1 MSSEQ
6 DSIFIVYN
14 DHSSEIGGTMTERVS
29 EAEFQEKAEHAILE
43 LERAFGELAEDRD
56 LDVQVQS
63 NVLTVS
69 FEEGEPGR
77 FIVSPNSSVNQLW
90 VSARMA
96 SYKLDWS
103 SEHNAFVLASTG
115 ETLKQLMTRVT
126 REQLGDDSVAL

>member
-1 MSSEQ
+1 
-6 DSIFIVYN
+6 
-14 DHSSEIGGTMTERVS
+14 MTERIG
-29 EAEFQEKAEHAILE
+29 EAEFQEKAEQGILE
-43 LERAFGELAEDRD
+43 LERAFGDLAEDRD

-77 FIVSPNSSVNQLW
+77 FIVSPNSSVSQLW

-103 SEHNAFVLASTG
+103 SEQSAFVLASTG

>member
-1 MSSEQ
+1 
-6 DSIFIVYN
+6 
-14 DHSSEIGGTMTERVS
+14 MTERIS
-29 EAEFQEKAEHAILE
+29 EAEFQEKAEQGILE
-43 LERAFGELAEDRD
+43 LERAFGDLAEDRD

-69 FEEGEPGR
+69 FDEGEPGR
-77 FIVSPNSSVNQLW
+77 FIVSPNSSVSQLW

-103 SEHNAFVLASTG
+103 NEDNAFMLASTG

-126 REQLGDDSVAL
+126 REQLGDDSLAL

>member
-1 MSSEQ
+1 
-6 DSIFIVYN
+6 
-14 DHSSEIGGTMTERVS
+14 MTYRIA
-29 EAEFQEKAEHAILE
+29 EAEFQEKAEKGILE
-43 LERAFGELAEDRD
+43 LERAFGDLAEDRD

-63 NVLTVS
+63 NVLTVT

-77 FIVSPNSSVNQLW
+77 FIVSPNSSVSQLW

-103 SEHNAFVLASTG
+103 SEEKAFVLASTG

>member
-1 MSSEQ
+1 
-6 DSIFIVYN
+6 
-14 DHSSEIGGTMTERVS
+14 MTERIS
-29 EAEFQEKAEHAILE
+29 EAEFQEKAENGILE
-43 LERAFGELAEDRD
+43 LERAFGDLAEDRD

-77 FIVSPNSSVNQLW
+77 FIVSPNSSVSQLW

-103 SEHNAFVLASTG
+103 SDENAFVLASTG

-126 REQLGDDSVAL
+126 REQLGDDSVEL